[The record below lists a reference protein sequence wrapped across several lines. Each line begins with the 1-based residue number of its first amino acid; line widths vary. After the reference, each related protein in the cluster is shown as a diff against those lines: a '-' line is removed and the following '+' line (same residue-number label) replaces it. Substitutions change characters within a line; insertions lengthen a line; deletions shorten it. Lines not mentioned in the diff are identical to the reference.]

1 MDKDVED
8 MIVELDKNGGYVVF
22 IIVLF
27 GKL

>member
-8 MIVELDKNGGYVVF
+8 MIVELDKNGGYIVF

>member
-8 MIVELDKNGGYVVF
+8 MIVELDKNGGYNVF